1 MNDMEDYSWLNS
13 WLSPGEQILWRGKPE
28 KYSLFEKND
37 ILLIPF
43 SIFWCGFAIYWEYTA
58 FAKQTPLLFRLW
70 GIPFVCVGLYFVIG
84 RFSFRSY
91 LLRHS
96 AYAITDR
103 KIIRKFGKKVEMLQS
118 NSLPPMQVEQKEDG
132 SGTIR
137 FPVQKGYWRNSFN
150 HPADSSDFT
159 LVGLSDVRRA
169 VSAIEAMRSCDDRL

>member
-84 RFSFRSY
+84 RFFFRSY

-103 KIIRKFGKKVEMLQS
+103 KIIRKSGKKVEMLQRYA
-118 NSLPPMQVEQKEDG
+118 LPPMQVEQKEDG

-137 FPVQKGYWRNSFN
+137 FSVSNRIRAGTVSFSAD
-150 HPADSSDFT
+150 PAGFS

-169 VSAIEAMRSCDDRL
+169 VSAIEAMRSGNECQ